1 MSKKFKFSIQGT
13 EFQLPISQV
22 QVDTYSDTKEKY
34 IYMNA
39 KSAASVI
46 KQFVKKNYP
55 NLKVWSKSSVYSG
68 GSSVDVDVSNSDG
81 SSVDPSIFENISKW
95 KSILQ
100 GGSFDGMYDIYNY
113 REDSPATD
121 NGTPLKYFPSYVF
134 INNKPKWDSVEYW
147 YNKIV
152 TLGEK
157 LEDNITYMGKGIEDK
172 VKSAIAK
179 TPAFNSVPARETE
192 KLSLSTY

>member
-172 VKSAIAK
+172 VKSAIA
-179 TPAFNSVPARETE
+179 NGI
-192 KLSLSTY
+192 